1 MLIGAQ
7 GTKTRAKTGRS
18 KPNQYFM
25 RKLSISGTVK
35 WSSLV
40 CCEVLF
46 WCPHSVFLLNLFLP
60 MRTLNDVHQQ
70 FAEYFN
76 IPALKPYLYALSR
89 KMSEGHIC
97 IGMNNVDTTD
107 MPEPYINLLQKE
119 KALSSRLLGTAKQD
133 NHPFIVH
140 QERLYLQ
147 RYFRYE
153 TQLLRK
159 IQELVR
165 KGKIEEEERK
175 TALTGQKELVQQLFH
190 NDNATD
196 TDWQL
201 AAALTAVLQN
211 FTIITGGPGT
221 GKTTTVAKI
230 LAIRYTLQPEL
241 RVVLAAPT
249 GKAGARMAESLIHS
263 PIAISDTLR
272 QQFNSLKPATIHRL
286 LGWQKGSP
294 YFRHHAGHPIP
305 ADLVIVDESSMIDV
319 ALFAKLM
326 DAIGPDTRIILLG
339 DKDQLASVEAGSL
352 FGDLCRAQDTLNT
365 FSEDRLAYINSFIKN
380 EARRLTTTGNSV
392 MQHHPLFQQ
401 VVELRYSHRFKGD
414 EGIGKI
420 SRAVIANDIPA
431 LLDFLQTN
439 NDNTVFID
447 EQYETQVLEQFIKG
461 FEDYIKE
468 EDIKTALDKL
478 NQLRVLC
485 AVRQGEQGVH
495 SLNANIEAY
504 LLRHGLISKDTAF
517 YRNRPVMVTRNNYT
531 LGLYN
536 GDVGLLRPDTEGIM
550 KVWFTDNTEGNAGN
564 LKSVLPGFISEMET
578 VYAMTIHKSQ
588 GSEFDKVLVVL
599 PKQGNHQMLTR
610 ELLYTG
616 ITRAKNQ
623 VIIQATKEV
632 LLSTSAAMV
641 ARGSGVIERL
651 QNV

>member
-1 MLIGAQ
+1 
-7 GTKTRAKTGRS
+7 
-18 KPNQYFM
+18 
-25 RKLSISGTVK
+25 
-35 WSSLV
+35 
-40 CCEVLF
+40 
-46 WCPHSVFLLNLFLP
+46 

-76 IPALKPYLYALSR
+76 VPALKPYLYALSR

-97 IGMNNVDTTD
+97 IGINNVDATD
-107 MPEPYINLLQKE
+107 MPEQYSSLLQKE

-140 QERLYLQ
+140 QDRLYLQ

-153 TQLLRK
+153 TRLLQK
-159 IQELVR
+159 IQELIQ
-165 KGKIEEEERK
+165 KGKSEEEQRK
-175 TALTGQKELVQQLFH
+175 KVLTEQKTLVQQLFH

-201 AAALTAVLQN
+201 AAAITAVLQH

-230 LAIRYTLQPEL
+230 LTIRYTLQPDL

-263 PIAISDTLR
+263 PIAVTPEIR
-272 QQFNSLKPATIHRL
+272 QKFNSLKPATIHRL

-326 DAIGPDTRIILLG
+326 DAIGPDTHIILLG

-352 FGDLCRAQDTLNT
+352 FGDLCRAQETLNT
-365 FSEDRLAYINSFIKN
+365 FSEDRLAFINSFITK
-380 EARRLTTTGNSV
+380 EERKLTTVADSA
-392 MQHHPLFQQ
+392 MQAHPLFQQ
-401 VVELRYSHRFKGD
+401 IVELRYSHRFKGD

-431 LLDFLQTN
+431 LKDFLQTN
-439 NDNTVFID
+439 RDKTVIID
-447 EQYETQVLEQFIKG
+447 EQYDSLVLEQFIKG
-461 FEDYIKE
+461 FEAYIKE
-468 EDIKTALDKL
+468 EDIKTALEKL

-485 AVRQGEQGVH
+485 AVRQGEQGVYN
-495 SLNANIEAY
+495 LNANIEAY
-504 LLRHGLISKDTAF
+504 LLRQGLISKDTAF
-517 YRNRPVMVTRNNYT
+517 YHNRPVMVTQNNYT

-536 GDVGLLRPDTEGIM
+536 GDIGLLRPDTEGVM
-550 KVWFTDNTEGNAGN
+550 KVWFTDSAEGNAGN
-564 LKSVLPGFISEMET
+564 VKSVLPGFISEMET

-599 PKQGNHQMLTR
+599 PKQDSHQMLTR

-632 LLSTSAAMV
+632 LLSTAAAMV

-651 QNV
+651 QSA

>member
-1 MLIGAQ
+1 
-7 GTKTRAKTGRS
+7 
-18 KPNQYFM
+18 
-25 RKLSISGTVK
+25 
-35 WSSLV
+35 
-40 CCEVLF
+40 
-46 WCPHSVFLLNLFLP
+46 

-76 IPALKPYLYALSR
+76 VPALKPYLYALSR

-97 IGMNNVDTTD
+97 IGINNVDTTD
-107 MPEPYINLLQKE
+107 MPEQYSSLLQKE

-140 QERLYLQ
+140 QDRLYLQ

-153 TQLLRK
+153 TRLLQK
-159 IQELVR
+159 IQELIQ
-165 KGKIEEEERK
+165 KGKSEEEQRK
-175 TALTGQKELVQQLFH
+175 KVLTEQKTLVQQLFH

-201 AAALTAVLQN
+201 AAAITAVLQH

-230 LAIRYTLQPEL
+230 LSIRYTLQPDL

-263 PIAISDTLR
+263 PIAVTPEIR
-272 QQFNSLKPATIHRL
+272 QKFNSLKPATIHRL

-326 DAIGPDTRIILLG
+326 DAIGPDTHIILLG

-352 FGDLCRAQDTLNT
+352 FGDLCRAQETLNT
-365 FSEDRLAYINSFIKN
+365 FSEDRLAFINSFITK
-380 EARRLTTTGNSV
+380 EERKLTTVADSA
-392 MQHHPLFQQ
+392 MQAHPLFQQ
-401 VVELRYSHRFKGD
+401 IVELRYSHRFKGD

-431 LLDFLQTN
+431 LQDFLQTN
-439 NDNTVFID
+439 RDKTVMID
-447 EQYETQVLEQFIKG
+447 EQYDSLVLEQFIKG
-461 FEDYIKE
+461 FEAYIKE
-468 EDIKTALDKL
+468 EDIKTALEKL

-485 AVRQGEQGVH
+485 AVRQGEQGVYN
-495 SLNANIEAY
+495 LNANIEGY

-517 YRNRPVMVTRNNYT
+517 YHNRPVMVTQNNYT

-536 GDVGLLRPDTEGIM
+536 GDIGLLRPDTEGVM
-550 KVWFTDNTEGNAGN
+550 KVWFTDSAEGNAGN
-564 LKSVLPGFISEMET
+564 VKSVLPGFISEMET

-599 PKQGNHQMLTR
+599 PKQDSHQMLTP

-632 LLSTSAAMV
+632 LLSTAAAMV

-651 QNV
+651 QSA